1 MLVCVPVCIHTCA
14 WVEVYVYVH
23 THAYVFMLRCA
34 VCVCARMCRVHCEHM
49 HMVLNLSFKLSIML
63 YRMKFLLSKHCL
75 SKHFLYFVNFY
86 SILQDLN
93 YLVKPLTH

>member
-1 MLVCVPVCIHTCA
+1 MYIHMHMYLCLGVLYVCV
-14 WVEVYVYVH
+14 
-23 THAYVFMLRCA
+23 HA
-34 VCVCARMCRVHCEHM
+34 CVGCMCEHM